1 MSAALHRFFAICPRG
16 LDGVLAD
23 ELRALGATH
32 LAPEPGGVGFA
43 GSLATAYAAN
53 LHSRIASRVLWQVGR
68 RPYGSED
75 DVYHAAYAVPWD
87 DHMTPQQTL
96 RVDVNAS
103 NSPLRSL
110 EFAMLKVK
118 DGIVD
123 RLRDRRGER
132 PSIDRTRP
140 DVRVFAF
147 LDHEAV
153 TLYLDLSGEPLF
165 KRGWR
170 ADKGEAPL
178 KENLAAGL
186 LLLAGWTPAQPL
198 LDPFC
203 GSGTIV
209 IEAACL
215 AARRAPGL
223 NRRFAFERLTSFDA
237 AGWANLKRAAQAQVD
252 DTAAA
257 TLVGSDI
264 STRVIEQARAN
275 AQLAGLSAWL
285 DDGRLLLRAGDA
297 RQMAPPAEHGLIVTN
312 PPYGEQSNPRS
323 ASVPKMMGEIGD
335 ALKQRFSGWT
345 AWLLTSD
352 RQLPRQMRLAETRKT
367 VLFNGALECRFFRFD
382 LVRGS
387 YRPRQPSGRGDAT
400 AAENDAPP
408 QSAA

>member
-1 MSAALHRFFAICPRG
+1 MSTSLHRFFAICPRG
-16 LDGVLAD
+16 LDALLAT
-23 ELRALGATH
+23 ELKALGATH
-32 LAPEPGGVGFA
+32 LAPEAGGVGFA

-53 LHSRIASRVLWQVGR
+53 LHSRLASRVLWQVGR
-68 RPYGSED
+68 RPYATED
-75 DVYHAAYAVPWD
+75 DVYHTAFAVPWD

-103 NSPLRSL
+103 HSPLRSL

-123 RLRDRRGER
+123 RIRDRTGER

-140 DVRVFAF
+140 DVRVFAY

-186 LLLAGWTPAQPL
+186 LMLAGWTPAQPL

-209 IEAACL
+209 IEAACM
-215 AARRAPGL
+215 AALRAPGL
-223 NRRFAFERLTSFDA
+223 NRSFAFERLASFDG
-237 AGWANLKRAAQAQVD
+237 AGWSNLRREAQARID
-252 DTAAA
+252 DGAGAQI
-257 TLVGSDI
+257 VGSDI
-264 STRVIEQARAN
+264 STRVVEQARAN
-275 AQLAGLSAWL
+275 AQLAGLQRWL
-285 DDGRLLLRAGDA
+285 DDGRLTLAAGDA
-297 RQMAPPAEHGLIVTN
+297 RQMRAPAETGLIVTN
-312 PPYGEQSNPRS
+312 PPYGEQSAPRS

-335 ALKQRFSGWT
+335 ALKQRFAGWT

-352 RQLPRQMRLAETRKT
+352 RQLPRQMRLSETRKT

-382 LVRGS
+382 LVRGQ
-387 YRPRQPSGRGDAT
+387 YRPRAAT
-400 AAENDAPP
+400 DPAAPP
-408 QSAA
+408 PS

>member
-1 MSAALHRFFAICPRG
+1 MSRPLHRFFAVCPRG
-16 LDGVLAD
+16 LDGLLAD
-23 ELRALGATH
+23 ELKALGATH
-32 LAPEPGGVGFA
+32 LAPEAGGVGFA

-53 LHSRIASRVLWQVGR
+53 LHSRLASRVLWQVGR
-68 RPYGSED
+68 RPYASED
-75 DVYHAAYAVPWD
+75 DVYHAAFAVPWD
-87 DHMTPQQTL
+87 DHMTSRQTL

-118 DGIVD
+118 DGVVD
-123 RLRDRRGER
+123 RIRDRTGAR
-132 PSIDRTRP
+132 PSIDRMQP
-140 DVRVFAF
+140 DVRVFAH

-186 LLLAGWTPAQPL
+186 LMLAGWTAGQPL

-209 IEAACL
+209 IEAACM
-215 AARRAPGL
+215 AAKRAPGL
-223 NRRFAFERLTSFDA
+223 DRHFAFERLASFDA
-237 AGWANLKRAAQAQVD
+237 AAWQSLQKDALAQVSD
-252 DTAAA
+252 AASA
-257 TLVGSDI
+257 TIVGRDI
-264 STRVIEQARAN
+264 STRVIDQARAN
-275 AQLAGLSAWL
+275 ARLAGLRRWL
-285 DDGRLLLRAGDA
+285 DDGRLVLDAGDA
-297 RQMAPPAEHGLIVTN
+297 RAIKPPAEHGLIVTN
-312 PPYGEQSNPRS
+312 PPYGEQSSPRS
-323 ASVPKMMGEIGD
+323 ASVPKLMGEIGD
-335 ALKQRFSGWT
+335 VLKQSFAGWT

-387 YRPRQPSGRGDAT
+387 YRPRARGDERLGT
-400 AAENDAPP
+400 DAPG
-408 QSAA
+408 

>member
-1 MSAALHRFFAICPRG
+1 MSTSLHRFFAICPRG
-16 LDGVLAD
+16 LDALLAA
-23 ELRALGATH
+23 ELKALGATH
-32 LAPEPGGVGFA
+32 LAPEAGGVGFA

-53 LHSRIASRVLWQVGR
+53 LHSRLASRVLWQVGR
-68 RPYGSED
+68 RPYATED
-75 DVYHAAYAVPWD
+75 DVYHAAFAVPWD

-103 NSPLRSL
+103 HSPLRSL

-123 RLRDRRGER
+123 RIRDRTGER

-140 DVRVFAF
+140 DVRVFAY

-186 LLLAGWTPAQPL
+186 LMLAGWTPAQPL

-209 IEAACL
+209 IEAACM

-223 NRRFAFERLTSFDA
+223 NRSFAFERLASFDG
-237 AGWANLKRAAQAQVD
+237 AGWSNLRREAQARID
-252 DTAAA
+252 DGAGAQI
-257 TLVGSDI
+257 VGSDI
-264 STRVIEQARAN
+264 STRVVEQARAN
-275 AQLAGLSAWL
+275 AQLAGLQRWL
-285 DDGRLLLRAGDA
+285 DDGRLTLAAGDA
-297 RQMAPPAEHGLIVTN
+297 RQMQAPAETGLIVTN
-312 PPYGEQSNPRS
+312 PPYGEQSAPRS

-335 ALKQRFSGWT
+335 ALKQRFAGWT

-352 RQLPRQMRLAETRKT
+352 RQLPRQMRLSETRKT

-382 LVRGS
+382 LVRGQ
-387 YRPRQPSGRGDAT
+387 YRPRAATDPAAPQPS
-400 AAENDAPP
+400 
-408 QSAA
+408 